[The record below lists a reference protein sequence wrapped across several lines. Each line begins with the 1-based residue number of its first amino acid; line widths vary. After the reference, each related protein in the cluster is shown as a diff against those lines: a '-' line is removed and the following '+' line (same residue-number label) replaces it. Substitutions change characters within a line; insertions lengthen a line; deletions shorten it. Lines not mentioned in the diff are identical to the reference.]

1 MQDISSIA
9 RGGGG
14 YAGFQL
20 TGDNRKSL
28 LSLKFSIPGFF
39 WVGKFALKVYL
50 GGALIKVKI
59 CLDI

>member
-1 MQDISSIA
+1 M
-9 RGGGG
+9 
-14 YAGFQL
+14 